1 MCEINAYIFKDGN
14 EVLFLE
20 NVDTIKQADGRVVLK
35 NLFGEQKEFE
45 GMIREL
51 SFRKNK
57 VILEKR

>member
-20 NVDTIKQADGRVVLK
+20 NVDTLKQEDNKVYLR

-45 GMIREL
+45 GIIREL

-57 VILEKR
+57 VVLENR

>member
-1 MCEINAYIFKDGN
+1 MCEVNAYIFKDGN

-20 NVDTIKQADGRVVLK
+20 NVETLKQEDNKVYLR

-45 GMIREL
+45 GIIREL
-51 SFRKNK
+51 SFRKNR

>member
-14 EVLFLE
+14 EELFLE
-20 NVDTIKQADGRVVLK
+20 NVDTLKQENNKVYLR

-45 GMIREL
+45 GIIREL

-57 VILEKR
+57 VILEKI